1 MEKKEMELKPCPFC
15 GEDPQVIR
23 IKGKDGW
30 RDRYTVRC
38 PYDHGGCGAEGG
50 MYHYEAEA
58 VEAWN
63 RRDLVI
69 KYRTKD
75 LTCNIRFSDDDHVW
89 IDNKQYVSLDRV
101 NKMIK
106 EKAVYRDEL
115 EANWEYLLQNVIKSA
130 AEKAYEAI
138 LKGETDG

>member
-15 GEDPQVIR
+15 GEEPQVIR

-30 RDRYTVRC
+30 RDRFTVRC

-50 MYHYEAEA
+50 MYHSEAEA

-63 RRDLVI
+63 RRDIETLEELNMADVCRVTLSASMEPGSI
-69 KYRTKD
+69 FDILLQKMTKAG
-75 LTCNIRFSDDDHVW
+75 IRFFVT
-89 IDNKQYVSLDRV
+89 
-101 NKMIK
+101 K
-106 EKAVYRDEL
+106 E
-115 EANWEYLLQNVIKSA
+115 QH
-130 AEKAYEAI
+130 I

>member
-30 RDRYTVRC
+30 RDRFTVRC

-50 MYHYEAEA
+50 MYHYEEEA

-63 RRDLVI
+63 KRNFGPLQGRKISFV
-69 KYRTKD
+69 
-75 LTCNIRFSDDDHVW
+75 DDDHVW
-89 IDNKQYVSLDRV
+89 IGGKQYISLNRVS
-101 NKMIK
+101 KMI
-106 EKAVYRDEL
+106 EERAVYRDEL

-130 AEKAYEAI
+130 AEKACEAL